1 MHSEEHSAQMNN
13 SMDYGKEQQEEKSSI
28 TFIDIFMITLAA
40 ISVILLLLEYIF
52 PLTPLQRQII
62 IYTDLAIVAVFIA
75 EFVYNIRKSESKLDY
90 AIERWYEIIGMIPA
104 AHPVLRGFR
113 LFRIFRIFV
122 IASRF
127 LRTINLAFGENILFR
142 IIGKYKDLI
151 VEELYQM
158 MTVRALDMIEEITSK
173 TDYTQSVQKVIERR
187 ENDINTMV
195 KEKMDKYTQ
204 PEWLTG
210 TFFYRKLRDQSS
222 DLVTRVVIDT
232 LEDEKTNEI
241 LSDVLKEILGDVK
254 NDVRGIKNN
263 QIKEVTQVQQ
273 NITQE

>member
-1 MHSEEHSAQMNN
+1 MRSEEAGVQINNGMN
-13 SMDYGKEQQEEKSSI
+13 SGKEQQEEKSSI

-52 PLTPLQRQII
+52 PLTPLQKQII
-62 IYTDLAIVAVFIA
+62 IYADLGIVAIFIA

-104 AHPVLRGFR
+104 AHPLLRGFR

-127 LRTINLAFGENILFR
+127 LRTINLTFGENILFR
-142 IIGKYKDLI
+142 IIGKYKNII

-187 ENDINTMV
+187 QDDINTMV

-232 LEDEKTNEI
+232 LEDKKTNEI

-254 NDVRGIKNN
+254 NDVRGINNN
-263 QIKEVTQVQQ
+263 QIKEMTYVQQ
-273 NITQE
+273 NIPQE